1 MKRRHIYQ
9 KTIKKNFE
17 EILAKKVLYEMKN
30 QFFGLKKYIS
40 YINRRI
46 KKQSRN
52 KNCKNYFD
60 NLDVFSEFFSAQI
73 FFFFEY
79 FFSFGLTTLI

>member
-1 MKRRHIYQ
+1 MFKICSVDIF
-9 KTIKKNFE
+9 IKKQLKNIFE

-30 QFFGLKKYIS
+30 QFFGLKKFIS

-60 NLDVFSEFFSAQI
+60 N
-73 FFFFEY
+73 
-79 FFSFGLTTLI
+79 